1 MRVHDV
7 TQLKTHR
14 RIMIY
19 LTSHF
24 PQNRFVDKRG
34 QASKLLLS
42 SPLGEKAGGA
52 IVGGETNTKTIKVI
66 FDDQNV
72 VSLTLTRLH
81 MFR

>member
-34 QASKLLLS
+34 QQASKLLLS
-42 SPLGEKAGGA
+42 SLLGEKAGGA

-72 VSLTLTRLH
+72 VSL
-81 MFR
+81 F